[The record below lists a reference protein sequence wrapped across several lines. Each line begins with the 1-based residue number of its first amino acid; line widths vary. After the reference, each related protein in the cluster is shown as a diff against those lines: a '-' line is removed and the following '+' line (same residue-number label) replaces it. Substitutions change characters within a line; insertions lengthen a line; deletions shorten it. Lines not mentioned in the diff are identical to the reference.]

1 MRRQQ
6 FLRIWFREY
15 LPDYTILIWPQALST
30 NWVAC
35 QEVLAVHNVQL
46 ANWAYCLMA
55 SWRRQNIARIVYS
68 AVKQMQ
74 FKNVFAE
81 YSVTWA
87 LFCYNNIVYFAASI
101 VFQSIDDNHWSNIFF
116 DTGVSRSVH
125 HLCMT
130 PCIIWHA
137 NKIFHDQYVRKCD
150 IFTKFTEII
159 DCKFLQYAVL
169 DNWPDSRQVLW
180 DQITVLL
187 HAF

>member
-35 QEVLAVHNVQL
+35 HVVLAVHNVQL
-46 ANWAYCLMA
+46 AKWAYCLMA

-101 VFQSIDDNHWSNIFF
+101 VFQSIDDNHWSNIFYRHRRISF
-116 DTGVSRSVH
+116 SSPSLYDTVYNMACQQNISWPVCSQMWYIH
-125 HLCMT
+125 
-130 PCIIWHA
+130 
-137 NKIFHDQYVRKCD
+137 KIHGNYWLQ
-150 IFTKFTEII
+150 IFAI
-159 DCKFLQYAVL
+159 CCP
-169 DNWPDSRQVLW
+169 W
-180 DQITVLL
+180 
-187 HAF
+187 